1 MQLNANFSGAHG
13 CHKFYAALACGK
25 DKPFRGGVMICPVCK
40 LELGVERRADEVVRT
55 YSFKDWEQRCRCRQR
70 GDPVSCAI
78 LRPTILELL
87 PEIKA
92 TPFRSE
98 TRATEEC

>member
-1 MQLNANFSGAHG
+1 
-13 CHKFYAALACGK
+13 
-25 DKPFRGGVMICPVCK
+25 MICSVCQ
-40 LELGVERRADEVVRT
+40 LELGVERGANEVVLT
-55 YSFKDWEQRCRCRQR
+55 YCFKDWEQRCRCRQR

-87 PEIKA
+87 PGTKA

-98 TRATEEC
+98 TRAKDE